1 GLREPHAARPPPH
14 PARLPPSRTCGTRAA
29 RHPAGAPLARR
40 RRGMTGEPTP
50 FAGRMV
56 DGRHRL
62 PVRVY
67 YEDTDFSGIVYH
79 ANYLKFCER
88 GRSDMLRLIG
98 IAHRELDRSGL
109 AFAVRRMTCEFLR
122 PARIDDLL
130 EVVTEPIE
138 IGGARLELAQSVERA
153 DQCLFTAG
161 VTLALIDAS
170 GRPRRLPE
178 ALAVSLGGLI
188 R

>member
-1 GLREPHAARPPPH
+1 M
-14 PARLPPSRTCGTRAA
+14 SD
-29 RHPAGAPLARR
+29 AGK
-40 RRGMTGEPTP
+40 EPTI
-50 FAGRMV
+50 AGRIV
-56 DGRHRL
+56 DGRHIL

-67 YEDTDFSGIVYH
+67 YEDTDFSRIVYH

-88 GRSDMLRLIG
+88 GRSDMLRLLG
-98 IAHRELDRSGL
+98 IAHRELDSSGF
-109 AFAVRRMTCEFLR
+109 AFAVRRMTCDFLK

-130 EVVTEPIE
+130 EVVTHPLDIA
-138 IGGARLELAQSVERA
+138 GARLELAQSVLRA
-153 DQCLFTAG
+153 TETLFTAD

-178 ALAVSLGGLI
+178 ALAVSLGGLM

>member
-1 GLREPHAARPPPH
+1 MTESGGEQ
-14 PARLPPSRTCGTRAA
+14 PAI
-29 RHPAGAPLARR
+29 
-40 RRGMTGEPTP
+40 
-50 FAGRMV
+50 AGRIV
-56 DGRHRL
+56 DGRHVL

-88 GRSDMLRLIG
+88 GRSDLLRLLG
-98 IAHRELDRSGL
+98 IAHRELDRSRL
-109 AFAVRRMTCEFLR
+109 AFAVRRMTCDFLK

-130 EVVTEPIE
+130 EIVTRPIE
-138 IGGARLELAQSVERA
+138 VGGARLELAQSVERGDA
-153 DQCLFTAG
+153 TLFTAEI
-161 VTLALIDAS
+161 TLALIDAS

-178 ALAVSLGGLI
+178 ALAVSLGGLM

>member
-1 GLREPHAARPPPH
+1 MSDGGTA
-14 PARLPPSRTCGTRAA
+14 PAI
-29 RHPAGAPLARR
+29 
-40 RRGMTGEPTP
+40 
-50 FAGRMV
+50 AGRIV
-56 DGRHRL
+56 DGRHFL

-88 GRSDMLRLIG
+88 GRSDLLRLLG
-98 IAHRELDRSGL
+98 IEHRGLGRSGL
-109 AFAVRRMTCEFLR
+109 AFAVRRMTCDFVK

-130 EVVTEPIE
+130 EVVTRPLAIA
-138 IGGARLELAQSVERA
+138 GARLELAQSVQRA
-153 DQCLFTAG
+153 DDTLFAAN

-178 ALAVSLGGLI
+178 ALALSLGGLM